1 MFAIET
7 IEGFVINCNYRRE
20 IETGVPP
27 REYAS
32 VFFVC
37 CTAKYQQRE
46 RETQRERPLE
56 LNAMSLVLENIL
68 KKERERKKGR
78 KKKRK
83 EEYEE
88 PKDYKKKIAAS
99 KDSNAGSYRSL
110 IVR

>member
-1 MFAIET
+1 
-7 IEGFVINCNYRRE
+7 
-20 IETGVPP
+20 
-27 REYAS
+27 
-32 VFFVC
+32 
-37 CTAKYQQRE
+37 
-46 RETQRERPLE
+46 
-56 LNAMSLVLENIL
+56 MSLVLENIL

-78 KKKRK
+78 KKKRE